1 MRRSALPALSLA
13 MALSATAT
21 GCTLPPALPGTV
33 LERGESEIPTK
44 HPALVAEQKRDCRIC
59 HKQSDAKE

>member
-1 MRRSALPALSLA
+1 
-13 MALSATAT
+13 MALALVSAVTSMSVA
-21 GCTLPPALPGTV
+21 GCTLPPALPGMV

-44 HPALVAEQKRDCRIC
+44 HPSLIAEQKRNCRIC